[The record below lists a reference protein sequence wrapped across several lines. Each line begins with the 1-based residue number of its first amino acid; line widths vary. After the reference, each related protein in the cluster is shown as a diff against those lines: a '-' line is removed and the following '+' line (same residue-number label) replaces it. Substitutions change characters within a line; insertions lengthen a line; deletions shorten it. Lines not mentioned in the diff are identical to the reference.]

1 MSLSPHYAL
10 LTCALICLS
19 RGLKSMRM
27 AHILKM
33 FDLHPI
39 FVVPIGKTSR
49 AGCVRFF
56 GFYLS
61 RFDTVHQ
68 NTKLFSQNRL
78 PGIAQICYQL
88 KILISTQHLF
98 QKKKNVFFIL
108 WTGSAHLFKFM
119 FLSLAFFFRFVQNN
133 LSIYV
138 SSIDQ
143 AQWIGCLI

>member
-1 MSLSPHYAL
+1 MLATNFYSCLVGNRSKQSFIS
-10 LTCALICLS
+10 ICLNVTFPPLCPVNLCS
-19 RGLKSMRM
+19 HMSVKRSQSMRM

-56 GFYLS
+56 SFYLS

-108 WTGSAHLFKFM
+108 
-119 FLSLAFFFRFVQNN
+119 
-133 LSIYV
+133 
-138 SSIDQ
+138 
-143 AQWIGCLI
+143 